1 MVKGS
6 LWMTLVSR
14 PPLYTIVV
22 SKTAAKKFKK
32 FPKDARDAIQ
42 GDLFRLEIEPQLGKL
57 LKPPLDRYRSLRVHG
72 NRNEYRVIYQTDSKN
87 HRILVAYIAP
97 REKVYKNIKPLV

>member
-1 MVKGS
+1 
-6 LWMTLVSR
+6 MTLVSR

-57 LKPPLDRYRSLRVHG
+57 LNRPLNQYRSLRVHS
-72 NRNEYRVIYQTDSKN
+72 NRNEYRVIYQTDNEN
-87 HRILVAYIAP
+87 HRILVAYIDT
-97 REKVYKNIKPLV
+97 REEVYKNLTS